1 MVDLTTEMAGLWA
14 ALGPAPAHRGR
25 VILFAA
31 ACAVI
36 ALALGLITMVVVGG
50 RQQAAQTT
58 DVATGQP
65 LVGGDFTLTNQ
76 DGQAVD
82 QTILN
87 GKWTLVFFG
96 FTYCPDYCPTTLGVL
111 NAVQERMGDKAKD
124 LQIVFI
130 SIDPERDT
138 PQMLKDYLS
147 SDGFPDGVIGLT
159 GTPEQVAKAAKA
171 YRAFYQKVGE
181 GEGYTMNHG
190 LTVYLMGPDGKF
202 RSGVPHALG
211 PSRTATLIENAMEK
225 G

>member
-1 MVDLTTEMAGLWA
+1 M
-14 ALGPAPAHRGR
+14 PRRP

-36 ALALGLITMVVVGG
+36 ALALGLITMVVVKG
-50 RQQAAQTT
+50 REQSAQVAAETG
-58 DVATGQP
+58 TGQP
-65 LVGGDFTLTNQ
+65 TVGGPFTLTNQ
-76 DGQAVD
+76 DGQVVD

-87 GKWTLVFFG
+87 GKWSLVFFG

-138 PQMLKDYLS
+138 PKMLKDYLS
-147 SDGFPDGVIGLT
+147 SDGFPEGVIGLT
-159 GTPEQVAKAAKA
+159 GTPEQTAQAAKA

-181 GEGYTMNHG
+181 GEGYTMNHS
-190 LTVYLMGPDGKF
+190 LTVYLMGPDGQF
-202 RSGVPHALG
+202 RSAVAHDLG
-211 PSRTATLIENAMEK
+211 PDKTAKLIERAMER

>member
-1 MVDLTTEMAGLWA
+1 M
-14 ALGPAPAHRGR
+14 PRRP

-50 RQQAAQTT
+50 RQQADQT
-58 DVATGQP
+58 VESGTGQP
-65 LVGGDFTLTNQ
+65 LVGGPFTLTNQ
-76 DGQAVD
+76 DGQVVD
-82 QTILN
+82 QSILN

-111 NAVQERMGDKAKD
+111 NAVQERMGDKARD
-124 LQIVFI
+124 LQIVFV

-138 PQMLKDYLS
+138 PRLLKDYLS
-147 SDGFPDGVIGLT
+147 SDGFPTGVIGLT
-159 GTPEQVAKAAKA
+159 GTPEQTAQVAKE

-181 GEGYTMNHG
+181 GETYTMNHS
-190 LTVYLMGPDGKF
+190 LTVYLMGPDGQF
-202 RSGVPHALG
+202 RSAVAHDLG
-211 PSRTATLIENAMEK
+211 PDRTVELIENAMDR

>member
-1 MVDLTTEMAGLWA
+1 M
-14 ALGPAPAHRGR
+14 PRRP

-36 ALALGLITMVVVGG
+36 ALALGLITMVVVKG
-50 RQQAAQTT
+50 REQTAQ
-58 DVATGQP
+58 VAETGTGQP
-65 LVGGDFTLTNQ
+65 TVGGPFTLTNQ
-76 DGQAVD
+76 DGQVVD

-87 GKWTLVFFG
+87 GKWTLIFFG

-130 SIDPERDT
+130 SIDPQRDT
-138 PQMLKDYLS
+138 PRQLKDYLS
-147 SDGFPDGVIGLT
+147 SDGFPKGTIGLT
-159 GTPEQVAKAAKA
+159 GTPEQVAQAAKA

-181 GEGYTMNHG
+181 GETYTMNHS
-190 LTVYLMGPDGKF
+190 LTVYLMGPDGRF
-202 RSGVPHALG
+202 RTAVAYGLG
-211 PSRTATLIENAMEK
+211 PDKSTRIIEDAMAR

>member
-1 MVDLTTEMAGLWA
+1 M
-14 ALGPAPAHRGR
+14 PRRP

-50 RQQAAQTT
+50 RQQATQTT

-76 DGQAVD
+76 DGQVVD

-96 FTYCPDYCPTTLGVL
+96 FTYCPDYCPPTLGVL
-111 NAVQERMGDKAKD
+111 NAVQERMGDKAED

-190 LTVYLMGPDGKF
+190 LTVYLMGPDGQF
-202 RSGVPHALG
+202 RSAVAHDLG

>member
-1 MVDLTTEMAGLWA
+1 M
-14 ALGPAPAHRGR
+14 PRRP

-36 ALALGLITMVVVGG
+36 ALALGLITMVVVGS
-50 RQQAAQTT
+50 RQQATQTT

-76 DGQAVD
+76 DGQVVD

-159 GTPEQVAKAAKA
+159 GTPEQVAKAAKT

-202 RSGVPHALG
+202 RSAVAHDLG
-211 PSRTATLIENAMEK
+211 PSRTATLIENAIEK

>member
-1 MVDLTTEMAGLWA
+1 M
-14 ALGPAPAHRGR
+14 PRRP

-36 ALALGLITMVVVGG
+36 ALALGLITMVVVKG
-50 RQQAAQTT
+50 REQSAQ
-58 DVATGQP
+58 VVESGTGQP
-65 LVGGDFTLTNQ
+65 AVGGPFILTNQ
-76 DGQAVD
+76 DGQVVD
-82 QTILN
+82 QSILKD
-87 GKWTLVFFG
+87 KWTLVFFG

-138 PQMLKDYLS
+138 PRLLKDYLS

-159 GTPEQVAKAAKA
+159 GTPEQTAQVAKE

-181 GEGYTMNHG
+181 GEGYTMNHS
-190 LTVYLMGPDGKF
+190 LTVYLMGPDGRF
-202 RSGVPHALG
+202 RSAVAHDLG
-211 PSRTATLIENAMEK
+211 PDRTVKLIENAMER

>member
-1 MVDLTTEMAGLWA
+1 M
-14 ALGPAPAHRGR
+14 PRRP

-65 LVGGDFTLTNQ
+65 LVGGDFTLTDQN
-76 DGQAVD
+76 GKTVD

-111 NAVQERMGDKAKD
+111 NAVQEKMGVKAKD

-159 GTPEQVAKAAKA
+159 GTPEQVAQAAKA

-190 LTVYLMGPDGKF
+190 LTVYLMGPDGQF
-202 RSGVPHALG
+202 RSAVAHDLG

>member
-1 MVDLTTEMAGLWA
+1 M
-14 ALGPAPAHRGR
+14 PRRP

-50 RQQAAQTT
+50 RQQATQTT

-76 DGQAVD
+76 DGQVVD

-111 NAVQERMGDKAKD
+111 NAVQERMGDKAED

-190 LTVYLMGPDGKF
+190 LTVYLMGPDGQF
-202 RSGVPHALG
+202 RSAVAHDLG

>member
-1 MVDLTTEMAGLWA
+1 M
-14 ALGPAPAHRGR
+14 PRRP

-36 ALALGLITMVVVGG
+36 ALALGLITMVVVKG
-50 RQQAAQTT
+50 REQSAQ
-58 DVATGQP
+58 VVESGTGQP
-65 LVGGDFTLTNQ
+65 AVGGPFILTNQ
-76 DGQAVD
+76 DGQVVD
-82 QTILN
+82 QSILKD
-87 GKWTLVFFG
+87 KWTLVFFG

-124 LQIVFI
+124 LQILFV

-159 GTPEQVAKAAKA
+159 GTPEQVAQVARE

-181 GEGYTMNHG
+181 GEGYTMNHS
-190 LTVYLMGPDGKF
+190 LTVYLMGPDGRF
-202 RSGVPHALG
+202 RSAVAHDLG
-211 PSRTATLIENAMEK
+211 PDRTVKLIENAMER

>member
-1 MVDLTTEMAGLWA
+1 M
-14 ALGPAPAHRGR
+14 PRRP

-36 ALALGLITMVVVGG
+36 ALALGVVTMVVVGG
-50 RQQAAQTT
+50 RQQSAQTT
-58 DVATGQP
+58 DAATGQP
-65 LVGGDFTLTNQ
+65 LVGGPFTLTNQ
-76 DGQAVD
+76 DGQVV
-82 QTILN
+82 TEKILE
-87 GKWTLVFFG
+87 GKWSLVFFG

-124 LQIVFI
+124 LQILFV

-147 SDGFPDGVIGLT
+147 SDGFPNGVIGLT
-159 GTPEQVAKAAKA
+159 GTPEQVAQAAKA

-190 LTVYLMGPDGKF
+190 LTVYLMGPDGQF
-202 RSGVPHALG
+202 RSAVAHDLG

>member
-1 MVDLTTEMAGLWA
+1 M
-14 ALGPAPAHRGR
+14 PRRP

-76 DGQAVD
+76 DGQVVD

-87 GKWTLVFFG
+87 GKWLLVFFG

-202 RSGVPHALG
+202 RSAVAHDLG

>member
-1 MVDLTTEMAGLWA
+1 M
-14 ALGPAPAHRGR
+14 PRRP

-58 DVATGQP
+58 DAATGQP
-65 LVGGDFTLTNQ
+65 LVGGPFTLTNQ
-76 DGQAVD
+76 DGQVVD
-82 QTILN
+82 QSILE
-87 GKWTLVFFG
+87 GKWSLVFFG

-147 SDGFPDGVIGLT
+147 SDGFPDDVIGLT
-159 GTPEQVAKAAKA
+159 GTPEQVAQVARE

-190 LTVYLMGPDGKF
+190 LTVYLMGPDGRF
-202 RSGVPHALG
+202 RSAVAHDLG

>member
-1 MVDLTTEMAGLWA
+1 M
-14 ALGPAPAHRGR
+14 PRRP

-58 DVATGQP
+58 DAATGQP
-65 LVGGDFTLTNQ
+65 LVGGPFTLTDQ
-76 DGQAVD
+76 DGQAV
-82 QTILN
+82 TEKMLE
-87 GKWTLVFFG
+87 GKWSLVFFG

-159 GTPEQVAKAAKA
+159 GTPEQVAQVAKE

-202 RSGVPHALG
+202 RSAVAHDLG
-211 PSRTATLIENAMEK
+211 PSRTVTLIENAMEK

>member
-1 MVDLTTEMAGLWA
+1 M
-14 ALGPAPAHRGR
+14 PRRP

-36 ALALGLITMVVVGG
+36 ALALGVVTMVVVGG
-50 RQQAAQTT
+50 RQQSAQTT
-58 DVATGQP
+58 DAATGQP
-65 LVGGDFTLTNQ
+65 LVGGPFTLTNQ
-76 DGQAVD
+76 DGQVV
-82 QTILN
+82 TEKILE
-87 GKWTLVFFG
+87 GKWSLVFFG

-124 LQIVFI
+124 LQILFV

-138 PQMLKDYLS
+138 PQMLKDYLT

-159 GTPEQVAKAAKA
+159 GTPEQVAQAAKA

-190 LTVYLMGPDGKF
+190 LTVYLMGPDGQF
-202 RSGVPHALG
+202 RSAVAHDLG

>member
-1 MVDLTTEMAGLWA
+1 M
-14 ALGPAPAHRGR
+14 PRRP

-58 DVATGQP
+58 DAATGQP
-65 LVGGDFTLTNQ
+65 LVGGPFTLTNQ
-76 DGQAVD
+76 DGQVID
-82 QTILN
+82 QSILE
-87 GKWTLVFFG
+87 GKWSLVFFG

-147 SDGFPDGVIGLT
+147 SDGFPDDVIGLT
-159 GTPEQVAKAAKA
+159 GTPEQVAQVARE

-190 LTVYLMGPDGKF
+190 LTVYLMGPDGRF
-202 RSGVPHALG
+202 RSAVAHDLG

>member
-1 MVDLTTEMAGLWA
+1 M
-14 ALGPAPAHRGR
+14 PRRP

-58 DVATGQP
+58 DAATGQP
-65 LVGGDFTLTNQ
+65 LVGGPFTLTNQ
-76 DGQAVD
+76 DGQEV
-82 QTILN
+82 TEKILE

-138 PQMLKDYLS
+138 PQLLKDYLS

-159 GTPEQVAKAAKA
+159 GTPEQVAQAAKA

-202 RSGVPHALG
+202 RSAVAHDLG